1 MRRMLCLILASM
13 LMLSH
18 GSMGAAVPH
27 MHVGVSDHYHAVAD
41 RDLAYEHTA
50 VAAVEIDAHDDFG
63 QSELDESGESDD
75 GVTAHV
81 HIVGGLAHVPATGRH
96 PINAMPVAPLPAV
109 TRLLVSREVAPL
121 LEPPTA

>member
-1 MRRMLCLILASM
+1 MRRMLCLILAAM

-27 MHVGVSDHYHAVAD
+27 VHLGVADDHHAVTDHDGVHGQAAVAD
-41 RDLAYEHTA
+41 AHVDT
-50 VAAVEIDAHDDFG
+50 HDDIG
-63 QSELDESGESDD
+63 HIAPEENDESDD
-75 GVTAHV
+75 GVAAHIHLV
-81 HIVGGLAHVPATGRH
+81 AGLARVPATDSH
-96 PINAMPVAPLPAV
+96 PLVAKPIALSHAV